1 MSHPF
6 PGAALTVSPDGV
18 TGLADELRALAAEL
32 AGTVDRIRS
41 AAASL
46 PDALQ
51 GREGWA
57 AGAAA
62 TSWASL
68 CDLMAGRT
76 SDLAQALTAAV
87 AAYLAEDVALARSV
101 GSSRGPR

>member
-6 PGAALTVSPDGV
+6 PGAAFTFSPDAV
-18 TGLADELRALAAEL
+18 TGLADELRVLAAEL

-41 AAASL
+41 AAASF
-46 PDALQ
+46 PVALE

-62 TSWASL
+62 TSWARV
-68 CDLMAGRT
+68 CDLMASRT
-76 SDLAQALTAAV
+76 GALAQVLTAAV

-101 GSSRGPR
+101 GSSRAPR